1 MATRFSKQFF
11 SLALLVVIFF
21 GVPQADADE
30 VSDAAAEVTRTLD
43 ALFVKAGKSG
53 PMLREALQPEQLR
66 ALLAEGAAA
75 SKRKGARLVERY
87 SKTIPES
94 TTSTRLA
101 VVWTR

>member
-11 SLALLVVIFF
+11 CLALLITIFF
-21 GVPQADADE
+21 GVSQADADE

-43 ALFVKAGKSG
+43 ALFVKTGKSG

-75 SKRKGARLVERY
+75 SSTAVATHAPLLSREER
-87 SKTIPES
+87 E
-94 TTSTRLA
+94 TTGFLDSA
-101 VVWTR
+101 H